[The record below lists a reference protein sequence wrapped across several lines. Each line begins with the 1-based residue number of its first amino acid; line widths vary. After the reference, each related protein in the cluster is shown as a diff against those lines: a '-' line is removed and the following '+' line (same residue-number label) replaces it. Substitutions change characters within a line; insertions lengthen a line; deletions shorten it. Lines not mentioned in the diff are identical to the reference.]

1 VEFRVLG
8 PLEVVHNGDASAPPG
23 VKERTILARLLL
35 EPARVVPT
43 DALLEAAWPETDP
56 ETAARSLAVRLANLR
71 AFLEPDRPP
80 GAPSTLLV
88 RDGAGYRLAA
98 ELDQIDAVRL
108 ERLVGEAAAL
118 APEAAL
124 AAYGEALALWR
135 GAPFGDV
142 AYAEFAQAEIRRL
155 EALRA
160 RAAEGR
166 ARALLALGRHEEALP
181 ELQRLVAAD
190 PLSEELV
197 RGHALALYRAGRQV
211 DALDALRALGS
222 GLAELG
228 LEPSAATRELERG
241 ILVHDPALAGARPP
255 TAARRLPARAS
266 RFFGREEHLDRAE
279 QMVRESRL
287 VTIAGSG
294 GAGKTRLALELAE
307 RLAGTFPDGP
317 WWCELGPVA
326 SDADVPGAVA
336 DALALDGGLESLTP
350 RTGPLLLDNCEHL
363 LDGAAAVVEELL
375 ARSPG
380 LRVVATSRAPLGVD
394 GEQVLR
400 LLGLSADAAA
410 ALFRDRA
417 AAAGAVADDAAV
429 AELCARLDGLP
440 LAIELAAGRT
450 RSLAPSE
457 IVERLD
463 ERFDVLAVW
472 GRRSAPRHW
481 TLRAA
486 IAWSY
491 DLLEEPQRRLF
502 ERLSV
507 FARGCTLPEAEAVC
521 AGDGLERAFVGG
533 LLDEL
538 VAHSLLTTSVVSGRT
553 TYAMLETLR
562 EYAAERLEERGERDE
577 LRERHAAYYVEQ
589 ARALVEIGWREQRLP
604 FVDSFDELRAA
615 VRWCLSRD
623 GDPGRAFALAEV
635 AWWPALAR
643 HGEETA
649 RLIDE
654 VLARWPGVHGRRPH
668 VLGAAS
674 TVALTIGDREGARRQ
689 AEAAIA
695 LEAGI
700 GEPALLA
707 RRTLAQAAYYS
718 GERDPGPWSDVARLA
733 RAAGYPSA
741 ACEADGFLAQ
751 LLHAKGDHGAAL
763 VRARQTR
770 DEAERLGFPWLI
782 SWGQFVTGV
791 VVMDSDPA
799 AARRWLEQALAGAR
813 ENHNHHMVRFSLRAL
828 GVAASLE
835 GDHDAAVQHLKAA
848 IDYDE
853 ERSEAASQRTSLMAL
868 AAVLAER
875 GQLETAAV
883 LLGATEHW
891 PAAPYLA
898 AFAAR
903 ARERVAAL
911 GPEELADALA
921 RGRALDLEGAK
932 ALARA
937 AI

>member
-71 AFLEPDRPP
+71 AFLEPDRAP

-88 RDGAGYRLAA
+88 RDGPGYRLAA
-98 ELDQIDAVRL
+98 DLDQIDAVKL
-108 ERLVGEAAAL
+108 ERLVTDAGSRP
-118 APEAAL
+118 PETAL
-124 AAYGEALALWR
+124 AAYDEALALWR

-142 AYAEFAQAEIRRL
+142 AYADFAQAEIRRL
-155 EALRA
+155 EELRA

-166 ARALLALGRHEEALP
+166 VRALVELGRHEEALP
-181 ELQRLVAAD
+181 ESQRLVAD
-190 PLSEELV
+190 EPLKEELV
-197 RGHALALYRAGRQV
+197 RAHALALYRAGRQV
-211 DALDALRALGS
+211 EALDALRNLGA

-241 ILVHDPALAGARPP
+241 ILVHEPGLSGAPRP
-255 TAARRLPARAS
+255 AARRLPARAS
-266 RFFGREEHLDRAE
+266 RFFGREEQLERAAALLHD
-279 QMVRESRL
+279 SRL
-287 VTIAGSG
+287 LPLAGVG
-294 GAGKTRLALELAE
+294 GAGKTRLALEVAD
-307 RLAGTFPDGP
+307 RTAFPEGP

-326 SDADVPGAVA
+326 ADADVAGAVA
-336 DALALDGGLESLTP
+336 DALALEGGLDQLTP
-350 RTGPLLLDNCEHL
+350 RTGLLLLDNCEHV

-375 ARSPG
+375 ARCPD
-380 LRVVATSRAPLGVD
+380 LRILATSRAPLGVD
-394 GEQVLR
+394 GEHVMR
-400 LLGLSADAAA
+400 LPGLTGDDAT

-417 AAAGAVADDAAV
+417 TAAGADAEGSAV
-429 AELCARLDGLP
+429 AELCSRLDGLP

-491 DLLEEPQRRLF
+491 ELLEEPQRRLF

-507 FARGCTLPEAEAVC
+507 FARGCTLAEAEAVC
-521 AGDGLERAFVGG
+521 GGDDLPRVLVAG

-538 VAHSLLTTSVVSGRT
+538 VAHSLLVTTRAGGRT

-562 EYAAERLEERGERDE
+562 EYAAEQLDRRGERDE
-577 LRERHAAYYVEQ
+577 LRERHAKYYVEQ
-589 ARALVEIGWREQRLP
+589 ARELVDTGWRQNRLP

-615 VRWCLSRD
+615 TRWCLRSDRD
-623 GDPGRAFALAEV
+623 PVRAFALAEV
-635 AWWPALAR
+635 LWWPALAR
-643 HGEETA
+643 HGEEIA
-649 RLIDE
+649 RLLDE
-654 VLARWPGVHGRRPH
+654 ILERWPGAHARRPRA
-668 VLGAAS
+668 LGAAS
-674 TVALTIGDREGARRQ
+674 TVALTIGDREAARRQ
-689 AEAAIA
+689 AEAAVA

-707 RRTLAQAAYYS
+707 RRTLAQVSYYA
-718 GERDPGPWSDVARLA
+718 GDRDPGLWSDVARLG
-733 RAAGYPSA
+733 RASGYPSI

-782 SWGQFVTGV
+782 TWSHFVTGI
-791 VVMDSDPA
+791 VVMEDEPV

-813 ENHNHHMVRFSLRAL
+813 ETDNHHMVRFSLRAL

-835 GDHDAAVQHLKAA
+835 GDHDAAVEHLKAA
-848 IDYDE
+848 IHYDE

-868 AAVLAER
+868 ASVLAER
-875 GQLETAAV
+875 GRLEPAAV
-883 LLGATEHW
+883 LLGATEDW

-903 ARERVAAL
+903 ARERVAEL
-911 GPEELADALA
+911 GPERLADALA

>member
-1 VEFRVLG
+1 MEFRVLG

-43 DALLEAAWPETDP
+43 DALIEAAWPESDP

-71 AFLEPDRPP
+71 TYLEPDRQP

-98 ELDQIDAVRL
+98 DLDQIDAVRL
-108 ERLVGEAAAL
+108 ERLVGEAASLPPAG
-118 APEAAL
+118 AL
-124 AAYGEALALWR
+124 AAYEEALALWR

-142 AYAEFAQAEIRRL
+142 AYADFAQAEIRRL
-155 EALRA
+155 EELRA

-166 ARALLALGRHEEALP
+166 VRALVELGRHEEALP
-181 ELQRLVAAD
+181 ELQRLVAAE
-190 PLSEELV
+190 PLREELV
-197 RGHALALYRAGRQV
+197 RAHALALYRAGRQV
-211 DALDALRALGS
+211 DALDALRALGA

-241 ILVHDPALAGARPP
+241 ILVHDPALAGARRPA
-255 TAARRLPARAS
+255 TRRLPARAS
-266 RFFGREEHLDRAE
+266 RFFGREEHLARAE
-279 QMVRESRL
+279 ALVRESRL
-287 VTIAGSG
+287 VTVTGVG
-294 GAGKTRLALELAE
+294 GAGKTRLVLELAE
-307 RLAGTFPDGP
+307 RLADQFPDGP
-317 WWCELGPVA
+317 WWCELGPVG
-326 SDADVPGAVA
+326 SGADVSGAVA
-336 DALALDGGLESLTP
+336 DALALEGGLEQLTP
-350 RTGPLLLDNCEHL
+350 RTGLLLLDNCEHV

-375 ARSPG
+375 ARCPE
-380 LRVVATSRAPLGVD
+380 LRILATSRAPLGVD
-394 GEQVLR
+394 GEQVVR
-400 LLGLSADAAA
+400 LVGLGQDAAT

-417 AAAGAVADDAAV
+417 AAAGVDAEDAAV
-429 AELCARLDGLP
+429 AELCSRLDGLP

-486 IAWSY
+486 ISWSY
-491 DLLEEPQRRLF
+491 ELLEEPQRRLF

-507 FARGCTLPEAEAVC
+507 FARGCTLADAESVC
-521 AGDGLERAFVGG
+521 AGDDLPRAFVAG

-538 VAHSLLTTSVVSGRT
+538 VAHSLLTTSLAGRRT

-562 EYAAERLEERGERDE
+562 EYAAERLAERGERDA
-577 LRERHAAYYVEQ
+577 LRERHAAHYVAQ
-589 ARALVEIGWREQRLP
+589 AREMVDAGWREHRLP
-604 FVDSFDELRAA
+604 FVDAFDELRAA
-615 VRWCLSRD
+615 ARWCLSED
-623 GDPGRAFALAEV
+623 EDPGRVFALAEV
-635 AWWPALAR
+635 LWWPALAR
-643 HGEETA
+643 HGEEIA
-649 RLIDE
+649 RLLDE
-654 VLARWPGVHGRRPH
+654 ILARWPGAHARRPH
-668 VLGAAS
+668 ALGAAS
-674 TVALTIGDREGARRQ
+674 TVALTIGDRDGARTH

-695 LEAGI
+695 LEAAI

-707 RRTLAQAAYYS
+707 RRTLAQLSYYS
-718 GERDPGPWSDVARLA
+718 GERDPGPWSEVARLA
-733 RAAGYPSA
+733 RAAGYPA
-741 ACEADGFLAQ
+741 IACEADGFLAQ
-751 LLHAKGDHGAAL
+751 LLDARGDHDAAL
-763 VRARQTR
+763 ARARQTR
-770 DEAERLGFPWLI
+770 EEAERLDLPWLI
-782 SWGQFVTGV
+782 TWSHFVSGI
-791 VVMDSDPA
+791 VMMEREPA
-799 AARRWLEQALAGAR
+799 GARRWLEQSLARAT
-813 ENHNHHMVRFSLRAL
+813 ETDTHHMVRFSLRAL
-828 GVAASLE
+828 GVAASLQ
-835 GDHDAAVQHLKAA
+835 GDHDAAVEHLKAA

-875 GQLETAAV
+875 GRLQTAAV
-883 LLGATEHW
+883 LLGATEDW

-903 ARERVAAL
+903 ARGRVAEL
-911 GPEELADALA
+911 GPERLAAALA

-937 AI
+937 SI

>member
-43 DALLEAAWPETDP
+43 EALIEAAWPETDP

-71 AFLEPDRPP
+71 AFLEPDRAP

-88 RDGAGYRLAA
+88 RDGTGYRLAA
-98 ELDQIDAVRL
+98 DLDQIDAVKL
-108 ERLVGEAAAL
+108 QRLVTDAASL
-118 APEAAL
+118 PPEAAL
-124 AAYGEALALWR
+124 AAYDEALALWR

-142 AYAEFAQAEIRRL
+142 AYADFAQAEIRRL
-155 EALRA
+155 EELRA

-166 ARALLALGRHEEALP
+166 VRALVDLGRHDEALP
-181 ELQRLVAAD
+181 ELQRLVAAE
-190 PLSEELV
+190 PLKEELA
-197 RGHALALYRAGRQV
+197 RAHAVALYRAGRQV
-211 DALDALRALGS
+211 EALDALRRLGA

-228 LEPSAATRELERG
+228 LEPSAATRELERR
-241 ILVHDPALAGARPP
+241 ILVHDAGLAGGPRPV
-255 TAARRLPARAS
+255 ARRLPARAS
-266 RFFGREEHLDRAE
+266 RFFGREDQLACAAE
-279 QMVRESRL
+279 ILRESRL
-287 VTIAGSG
+287 LTIAGVG
-294 GAGKTRLALELAE
+294 GAGKTRLALEVAD
-307 RLAGTFPDGP
+307 RLAGAFPEGP

-326 SDADVPGAVA
+326 ANADVAGAVA
-336 DALALDGGLESLTP
+336 DALALEGGLEQLTP
-350 RTGPLLLDNCEHL
+350 RTGLLLLDNCEHV

-375 ARSPG
+375 AHCPD
-380 LRVVATSRAPLGVD
+380 LRVLATSRAPLGVD
-394 GEQVLR
+394 GEQVMR
-400 LLGLSADAAA
+400 LLGLIGDDAT

-417 AAAGAVADDAAV
+417 AAVGAEPADAAV
-429 AELCARLDGLP
+429 VELCRRLDGLP

-491 DLLEEPQRRLF
+491 ELLEEPQRRLF

-507 FARGCTLPEAEAVC
+507 FARGCSLSEAEAVC
-521 AGDGLERAFVGG
+521 AGDGVERVYVAG

-538 VAHSLLTTSVVSGRT
+538 VAHSLLVTSRAGGTT
-553 TYAMLETLR
+553 TYTMLETLR
-562 EYAAERLEERGERDE
+562 EYASEQLERRGERDE
-577 LRERHAAYYVEQ
+577 LRERHAAHYVQQ
-589 ARALVEIGWREQRLP
+589 ARELIDAGWRRHRLP
-604 FVDSFDELRAA
+604 FIDAFDELRAA
-615 VRWCLSRD
+615 TRWCLRRD
-623 GDPGRAFALAEV
+623 RDPLRAFTLAEV
-635 AWWPALAR
+635 LWWPALAH
-643 HGEETA
+643 HGEEIA
-649 RLIDE
+649 RLLDE
-654 VLARWPGVHGRRPH
+654 ILERWPGAHARRPRA
-668 VLGAAS
+668 LGAVS
-674 TVALTIGDREGARRQ
+674 TVALTIGDREAARRH

-707 RRTLAQAAYYS
+707 RRTLAQLAYYA
-718 GERDPGPWSDVARLA
+718 GDRDPGPWSDVARLA
-733 RAAGYPSA
+733 RASGYPSA

-751 LLHAKGDHGAAL
+751 LLQARGDHGAAL

-782 SWGQFVTGV
+782 TWSRFVTGIV
-791 VVMDSDPA
+791 VLDAEPA
-799 AARRWLEQALAGAR
+799 TARSWLEQALAGSR
-813 ENHNHHMVRFSLRAL
+813 ETDNHHMVRFSLRAL
-828 GVAASLE
+828 GVAASLA
-835 GDHDAAVQHLKAA
+835 GDHDAAVDHLRAA
-848 IDYDE
+848 IHYDE

-875 GQLETAAV
+875 GQLEPAAV
-883 LLGATEHW
+883 LLGATEDW

-898 AFAAR
+898 AFADR
-903 ARERVAAL
+903 ARERVAEL
-911 GPEELADALA
+911 GGERLADALA
-921 RGRALDLEGAK
+921 RGRALDLDGAK